1 MQYPLMIVVSLRS
14 VDLSILHECSP
25 AASTKSITL
34 LRSAGEDVH
43 PLCFT
48 AMAKSLLKFWF
59 CPDLS
64 RACRNTHGY
73 DSLAVTISSISSDR
87 SFCRRGHYESKTSG
101 VSANDLARAALDR
114 TPVAPMYMY
123 ISRVELPVYLQSSRQ
138 AKADAFDG
146 SRKRALIADYT
157 VRESSTQT
165 APQRPSSRFPSYTAP
180 TLA

>member
-14 VDLSILHECSP
+14 VDISILHECSP

-34 LRSAGEDVH
+34 LRCAGEDVH
-43 PLCFT
+43 PSCFT
-48 AMAKSLLKFWF
+48 AMAKCLPRFWF

-73 DSLAVTISSISSDR
+73 DSLAVTSSSISSDR
-87 SFCRRGHYESKTSG
+87 SSCRRGHYESKTSG
-101 VSANDLARAALDR
+101 VSAYDLARAALDR
-114 TPVAPMYMY
+114 TPVAPMY
-123 ISRVELPVYLQSSRQ
+123 ISKVELLVYLQSSRQ